1 MENIKSK
8 AWNIHKTTQP
18 PELLRMVEEL
28 VFTKEKRNICY
39 NRSYNLLHKNSV
51 KKYYNLQ

>member
-8 AWNIHKTTQP
+8 AWNIYKTTQP
-18 PELLRMVEEL
+18 PELLRMVEDL